1 MKKTIKITITIIG
14 IIVGSIFAL
23 AAITTISAIVFSD
36 SDEVAENLTEQED
49 TKVVKEEQVIN
60 KTWDEMDYFE
70 REEVLNTI
78 LKERDFTNAH
88 DLDMHMREMIKNN
101 IRNPRTVKFDLPPD
115 IYNGTGNVIEADSA
129 WIRVS
134 YEGYAKND
142 FGVEKD
148 FSGYVMY
155 KCVPGTKDLIVNHWD
170 IYL

>member
-1 MKKTIKITITIIG
+1 MKKTFKKIVIIIG
-14 IIVGSIFAL
+14 VIVCSIFAL
-23 AAITTISAIVFSD
+23 GIITTISAVIFSD

-49 TKVVKEEQVIN
+49 TKVAKEERARD
-60 KTWDEMDYFE
+60 KTWAEMDYFE
-70 REEVLNTI
+70 KEEMLNTI
-78 LKERDFTNAH
+78 LKEREFTNAH
-88 DLDMHMREMIKNN
+88 DLDMHMREIIKKE
-101 IRNPRTVKFDLPPD
+101 IRNPRTVKFDLVPD
-115 IYNGTGNVIEADSA
+115 IYNGTGNVIDADAA

-134 YEGYAKND
+134 YRGYAKND